1 METLPRTL
9 LLMRHAK
16 ADSPDGVE
24 DHERPLAARGRR
36 DAPAVGQWLADQALV
51 PDRVLSSDALR
62 ARETAE
68 LVLGAVQPDL
78 GVDYLPELYEAGVHQ
93 VLEVVSRTEDDV
105 RTLLLVGHEPV
116 TSATVNALT
125 GRDVS
130 LPTAAVAVIDLP
142 GAWGDIAGG
151 TGRLREVRTPKG

>member
-1 METLPRTL
+1 MDTLPRTL

-36 DAPAVGQWLADQALV
+36 AAPAVGLWLAEQGLV
-51 PDRVLSSDALR
+51 PDHALCSDAAR

-68 LVLGAVQPDL
+68 LVLGEVGSDVRAE
-78 GVDYLPELYEAGVHQ
+78 YLPELYEAGVHQ
-93 VLEVVSRTEDDV
+93 VLELVSRTGDGV

-116 TSATVNALT
+116 TSETVKALT

-130 LPTAAVAVIDLP
+130 LPTAAVAVIEVP
-142 GAWGDIAGG
+142 GQWDDVADG
-151 TGRLREVRTPKG
+151 TGTLREVRTPKG

>member
-36 DAPAVGQWLADQALV
+36 DAPAVGQWLADQGLV
-51 PDRVLSSDALR
+51 PDRVLCSDALR

-68 LVLGAVQPDL
+68 LVLGEVQPDL
-78 GVDYLPELYEAGVHQ
+78 GVGYLPELYEAGVHQ
-93 VLEVVSRTEDDV
+93 VLELLSRTGEEV
-105 RTLLLVGHEPV
+105 QTLLLVGHEPV

-130 LPTAAVAVIDLP
+130 LPTAAVAVIDVP
-142 GAWGDIAGG
+142 RPWADIAGG
-151 TGRLREVRTPKG
+151 TGTLRQVRTPKG